1 MMNSGLPKPIRAERD
16 RFLKVPYTILV
27 RPDISANEKLLLA
40 HIWSY
45 GTKGCWE
52 SNDTIG
58 RMFGVTP
65 RQVTTWIGHLKKADS
80 LLWLHGRSYH
90 RILWA
95 REHPEVARAPA
106 LPCRG
111 RMIPKKSLRSGHRVN
126 VPPRRI
132 LPCSQ
137 EDSFPVTRKDPDVQP
152 GRELPQTS
160 NMNKTETTRLSKTA
174 TGHERAPALLTCQG
188 EYLRQNLASKI
199 GRIFKSA
206 SNH

>member
-1 MMNSGLPKPIRAERD
+1 MNDRRPKPMHTQPD
-16 RFLKVPYTILV
+16 RFLKVPYIILV
-27 RPDISANEKLLLA
+27 RPDITANEKLLLA

-52 SNDTIG
+52 SNETIG

-95 REHPEVARAPA
+95 REHPDVFRALA

-111 RMIPKKSLRSGHRVN
+111 RMIPKKSLHSGQKSTAQ
-126 VPPRRI
+126 PRRT
-132 LPCSQ
+132 LPCNQ
-137 EDSFPVTRKDPDVQP
+137 EDDFQVTRKDSCIQP
-152 GRELPQTS
+152 GSGLPQTY
-160 NMNKTETTRLSKTA
+160 NMNSRETARLSEAA
-174 TGHERAPALLTCQG
+174 TGRERAPALLACQG
-188 EYLRQNLASKI
+188 EYLRQNLAT
-199 GRIFKSA
+199 RVNRLFKSV
-206 SNH
+206 SNR